1 MDEPCT
7 PEQIADIRR
16 AALARARHFLE
27 LADAIDEA
35 RSALTALGVGFH
47 FPLLEESAAQ
57 LRQLGET
64 S

>member
-35 RSALTALGVGFH
+35 RSVLEMCWGD